1 MSSSKL
7 SIGEGI
13 VYAIGSIIGSGIL
26 FLPSLT
32 YLKSGSDVL
41 VVWVI
46 ATLLCI
52 PLLQMF
58 YHMVSKY
65 PSNSMEKYFSEAL
78 GESVGDF
85 LPILIFFTVILGMSA
100 SAVIVGGFFSSYF
113 DLPILKVFIAVYLI
127 LFGFFTNIK
136 GISFGAKIQY
146 VTTTVLFLICLV
158 IFIFTF
164 PEASSNYKS
173 LTPVF
178 NFSGIGEGIL
188 VAFWAFAGF
197 ENLSFLASKFEN
209 PKRDF
214 IISLVVALVFCGF
227 FYFALTANYA
237 SLIPLSEVKLE
248 LGLYQLASKV
258 SNANAGALV
267 VTIFSL
273 FAVKVNFNSWVAG
286 VSSLISESKV
296 FSNTFVAKK
305 NKNDTPINAMLL
317 LTVSFLIFSMIYYF
331 FPFVMKYALEM
342 VSANFIFIYVLC
354 LFSFLKLGEMG
365 KNKIVAI
372 ITLIIFCYSMVNTGL
387 TAAYPILILVLY
399 TLFRKLKR
407 KV

>member
-1 MSSSKL
+1 LSSSKL